1 MSRGAWR
8 PLAVL
13 VGLVLAGAVLGVV
26 WGQLVWT
33 PPPGTVQGGQWFP
46 LDERALSLQTRGT
59 SSYVLVAA
67 AGGLVL
73 GVLAALVGTRHELL
87 TLLAVVLG
95 GALAAYVMWQVGTW
109 LGPADPAVVAA
120 DAPDGTSVPGAL
132 TVAGAT
138 PFLTLPATALAG
150 LAAVFFLSP
159 DAGRAE
165 STPRTPSAG

>member
-1 MSRGAWR
+1 MSGTVRR

-13 VGLVLAGAVLGVV
+13 VGLVLAGALLGVL
-26 WGQLVWT
+26 WSELVWT

-46 LDERALSLQTRGT
+46 LDERALSQQTGGT

-73 GVLAALVGTRHELL
+73 GVLAAMAGTRRELV
-87 TLLAVVLG
+87 TLAAVLVG

-109 LGPADPAVVAA
+109 LGPADPAAVAA
-120 DAPDGTSVPGAL
+120 GEPDGTSVPGAL
-132 TVAGAT
+132 VVEGAT
-138 PFLTLPATALAG
+138 PFLALPTAALAG

-159 DAGRAE
+159 AAGRSE
-165 STPRTPSAG
+165 SAPRTPAA

>member
-1 MSRGAWR
+1 MRRDAWR
-8 PLAVL
+8 PLVVL
-13 VGLVLAGAVLGVV
+13 VGLVVAGALLGVL
-26 WGQLVWT
+26 WSQLVWT

-67 AGGLVL
+67 VGGLLL
-73 GVLAALVGTRHELL
+73 GVLAALVGTRRELL

-95 GALAAYVMWQVGTW
+95 GAVAAYVMWQVGTW
-109 LGPADPAVVAA
+109 LGPADPVAVAA

-138 PFLTLPATALAG
+138 PFLTLPAAALAG
-150 LAAVFFLSP
+150 LAAVFFVSP
-159 DAGRAE
+159 DAGRDK
-165 STPRTPSAG
+165 SAPQAPPAR

>member
-1 MSRGAWR
+1 MISSARR

-13 VGLVLAGAVLGVV
+13 VGLLLAGALLGVV
-26 WGQLVWT
+26 WAQLVWT

-46 LDERALSLQTRGT
+46 LDERALSLQTGGT

-73 GVLAALVGTRHELL
+73 GVLAALVGTRRELA
-87 TLLAVVLG
+87 TLAAVAIG

-109 LGPADPAVVAA
+109 LGPDDPVAVAA
-120 DAPDGTSVPGAL
+120 EKPDGSSVPGAL
-132 TVAGAT
+132 VVEGAT
-138 PFLTLPATALAG
+138 PFLVLPTAALAG

-159 DAGRAE
+159 AAGRGE
-165 STPRTPSAG
+165 SASRTPVAG